1 MTTSTPQIT
10 AKTATVKFNPA
21 EKARIQDAAA
31 ELTRLDGLLEQVI
44 DLKAAIADAGSK
56 FVAGEISIIE
66 ICGLVCAD
74 STDRHELQQALKPHV
89 KNAMRDTVAGVG
101 DLIEKARQ
109 FHIDELAAKCS
120 NLEKLERAT
129 LTDLGINQDE
139 YQPSAIL
146 AGLREQHRR
155 TLAHGKNTVSRAEL
169 NLLIDGL

>member
-1 MTTSTPQIT
+1 MTTPQIT
-10 AKTATVKFNPA
+10 AKTATVKFAPA
-21 EKARIQDAAA
+21 EKERLKIAAA
-31 ELTRLDGLLEQVI
+31 ELTRLDSLLEQVI
-44 DLKAAIADAGSK
+44 DLKAAIADAGSR

-89 KNAMRDTVAGVG
+89 KNAMRNTVGSVG

-109 FHIDELAAKCS
+109 FHIDELAAKAS

-139 YQPSAIL
+139 YQPSSIL

-155 TLAHGKNTVSRAEL
+155 TLTHGKNTVSRAEL
-169 NLLIDGL
+169 NILIDGL